1 MEKEEFNKLYANK
14 EFRNKLKK
22 ICKSM
27 FAVNQAAFN
36 RGGFFNHTGGE
47 SIEYTPAWLEL
58 QQECL
63 IKIWYSAPG
72 GKSISYYLKTAQNC
86 LLDIFRKYSHRC
98 DLVEIV
104 YPGHK
109 TPQEKAL
116 WNEFYSTAGGDDFTE
131 DSYP

>member
-1 MEKEEFNKLYANK
+1 MMSKEEFNKLYANK
-14 EFRNKLKK
+14 EFKNKLKK

-27 FAVNQAAFN
+27 FEVNREAFE
-36 RGGFFNHTGGE
+36 RGGFFDGATGGGLE
-47 SIEYTPAWLEL
+47 FAPAWLEL

-63 IKIWYSAPG
+63 IKIWMSPA

-86 LLDIFRKYSHRC
+86 LLDIFRKYEHRC
-98 DLVEIV
+98 DLVEII